1 MEQDQDKRVIL
12 QLLLEDLDNLEDRQK
27 GKQTAGHQ
35 TDLELGIA
43 CLREDIR
50 ITQIS
55 IDDEI
60 LALST
65 STAIATDQKIL
76 ASYQHEERL
85 AHEDHQFALAL
96 SNGTSTSN
104 DNSDPSTVNKSTS
117 TDDDDDTVSIVM
129 GDLMGRINL
138 SDNASDNGEGSSRI
152 PPSRGTS
159 IMREC
164 ASCFTKNDE
173 ELYPPRCCGNVVPP
187 GVALRVLNYEE
198 LRNFSE
204 RGLEWSAV
212 DRLYCADP
220 TCSKF
225 IPPFAIQNEHGTCPA
240 CHQQTHLPCRSL
252 AHPRVDCPMD
262 ESLHAVL
269 EMAEAE
275 NWRRCFN
282 CRTMVELHLGCNHMT
297 CRCGREFC
305 YVCGLVWKTCDC
317 PRWHED
323 RLEEVANQAVD
334 EEVPANADVQVRQ
347 DVFHRIV
354 DNLLRHEDDGTLG
367 WQKAGEEA
375 FGLVVA
381 LGGGL
386 AESFIHSLLGVGIIL
401 DCRFIGFPPEL

>member
-1 MEQDQDKRVIL
+1 MEQDQDKRMIL
-12 QLLLEDLDNLEDRQK
+12 HFLLEDLDNLEQRQK
-27 GKQTAGHQ
+27 GKQAAGHQ
-35 TDLELGIA
+35 TDLELAIA
-43 CLREDIR
+43 YLREDIR

-76 ASYQHEERL
+76 ASYKHEERL
-85 AHEDHQFALAL
+85 AHEGHQLALAL
-96 SNGTSTSN
+96 SNETLTS
-104 DNSDPSTVNKSTS
+104 DDISDPSTANKSTS
-117 TDDDDDTVSIVM
+117 PDDDDDAVSIVM

-138 SDNASDNGEGSSRI
+138 LCDKESDLGEGSSRI
-152 PPSRGTS
+152 PPSRRTS

-164 ASCFTKNDE
+164 ASCLTKVSTIMFKGPCSHDFCRDCMRQKFLGGINDE

-204 RGLEWSAV
+204 RDLEWSTM
-212 DRLYCADP
+212 DRLYCANP

-225 IPPFAIQNEHGTCPA
+225 IPPFAYQNEHGTCPA

-282 CRTMVELHLGCNHMT
+282 CQTMVALNLGCNHMT

-305 YVCGLVWKTCDC
+305 YVCGLVWKACDC

-334 EEVPANADVQVRQ
+334 EEVPANADIRVPQ
-347 DVFHRIV
+347 DAFHRIV
-354 DNLLRHEDDGTLG
+354 DNLLRHEDDGCEHYRSSQWAYRERG
-367 WQKAGEEA
+367 D
-375 FGLVVA
+375 F
-381 LGGGL
+381 
-386 AESFIHSLLGVGIIL
+386 
-401 DCRFIGFPPEL
+401 